1 MFIKFCSIFLGVKQD
16 FINTSCLQKINVCF
30 IIESNRQD
38 KTRFKPL
45 DPLISILNNKKIASK
60 IKKSLQNKFFSD
72 VLKYLVFKK
81 EWRCKNVSEHF
92 YLYTTLEPGFTWK
105 LCFPFWWLTWVK
117 SSTKNFKTIL
127 TTFPWFY
134 RVPQ

>member
-1 MFIKFCSIFLGVKQD
+1 MRGLFIKFCSIFLGVKQD

-45 DPLISILNNKKIASK
+45 DPLISILYNKKIASK
-60 IKKSLQNKFFSD
+60 IQKNLQNKFFSD

-81 EWRCKNVSEHF
+81 E
-92 YLYTTLEPGFTWK
+92 
-105 LCFPFWWLTWVK
+105 
-117 SSTKNFKTIL
+117 
-127 TTFPWFY
+127 
-134 RVPQ
+134 